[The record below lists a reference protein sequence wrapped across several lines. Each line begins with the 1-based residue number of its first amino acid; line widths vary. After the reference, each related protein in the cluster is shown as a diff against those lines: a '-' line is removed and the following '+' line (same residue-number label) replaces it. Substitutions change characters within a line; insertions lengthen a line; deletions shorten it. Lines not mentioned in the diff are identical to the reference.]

1 MNNNII
7 IIPVGLAGC
16 LTTVALFLTVLTYM
30 EFPIFIMKAAFA
42 CLVRSAGAATFFWH
56 VCLSSIM
63 FNNLSW
69 LTSTQCLEFVCFSY
83 IDRLPRLNALQ

>member
-42 CLVRSAGAATFFWH
+42 CLVRSAGVATFFGMSA
-56 VCLSSIM
+56 CLPSC
-63 FNNLSW
+63 
-69 LTSTQCLEFVCFSY
+69 STTCLG
-83 IDRLPRLNALQ
+83 LPRLNA